1 MTTFEGHE
9 GSKKKTKVKCQAGR
23 QCCSRERSVGQKQT
37 LVMYILVWMSL
48 RYVWWYLTD
57 FSKN

>member
-1 MTTFEGHE
+1 MKLSNMKKSFAEVSNMTTFEGHE

-37 LVMYILVWMSL
+37 LVMCILV
-48 RYVWWYLTD
+48 
-57 FSKN
+57 